1 MYHLTLQ
8 TDLPVPPEHEEAIRQ
23 AAAAALIHQN
33 VSPPVGLTILLTDD
47 ETLHQLNRDYRDV
60 DNPTDVLSFPLAAEQ
75 PGSGMLYLGDIAISV
90 PYADRQAAAEGHSLL
105 AELQLLTVHALLH
118 LLGYDHS
125 EPQEKAD
132 MWAAQAEIL
141 QHLGAALINPPDGEG

>member
-8 TDLPVPPEHEEAIRQ
+8 TELPVAPEHEEAIRQ
-23 AAAAALIHQN
+23 AAAAALTHQN
-33 VSPPVGLTILLTDD
+33 VSPPVGLTILLADD
-47 ETLHQLNRDYRDV
+47 DTLHQLNRDYRGV
-60 DNPTDVLSFPLAAEQ
+60 DGPTDVLSFPLAAEQ
-75 PGSGMLYLGDIAISV
+75 PGSGVLYLGDIAISV
-90 PYADRQAAAEGHSLL
+90 PYADRQAAAEGHPLL

-118 LLGYDHS
+118 LLGYDHT

-141 QHLGAALINPPDGEG
+141 HSLGSALTNPPDEEG